1 MERHALPSHCH
12 GIDFYT
18 VCGIIY
24 IIKLNIRIRSRYE
37 LRPDWLRQR
46 AEIMKKKSETQGSLY
61 KFSSFVVKA
70 RWVFIALFLAAVIVC
85 AVFIPGID
93 VKYDLS
99 SYMPED
105 SNTNI
110 ALELLKEQFDDKGMA
125 YVMVKG
131 IDEQKAQE
139 LSAEIANI
147 DGVNI
152 VNYIPESNYNAE
164 SKAALYTVILDDYDS
179 TEGAFSA
186 IESIITALDNG
197 GYENYLTGQSAY
209 SYFTRME
216 TENSMLT
223 IGIVIVVA
231 ILLILLFT
239 SRTYFELVP
248 MLLVFGVS
256 VLLNMGTN
264 AIFPGISY
272 ISNLITIVLQ
282 LALSLDYSIILLHR
296 FMEERQRYADVKQAL
311 SVALSKGIVEIL
323 SSSLTTI
330 AGLLSLALMS
340 LPIGVE
346 IGLALAKGIVAS
358 LISVIFLMPAILSFS
373 DKPLKKT
380 EHKSFVPKVTRPAK
394 AILKARKVIVPV
406 FLVIVILS
414 GVGQGFNTYSFNYN
428 GGSMIVSGQ
437 TAIKEAGFGTLNTL
451 VLVVPRGDIDKEK
464 QLIADITLDGGEFD
478 KDGIVNDTNIN
489 AIAYTQMY
497 GVGFADELG
506 KDEILSSLTPLLGSM
521 DLSGMGITTD
531 NISDMIGILFDDCY
545 RAQNGLEE
553 GAAVPEGAKLMVA
566 DLLDYMTDD
575 IGTDVT
581 ALLGGKLFNALQE
594 AGVEINVGD
603 FLQGDNFAT
612 AQTFY
617 SVLSQ
622 IRFGIDNLR
631 SDDYSR
637 ITFTLDAGVEDEEVF
652 ALLDRLYAGLGDYY
666 EEFYL
671 TGESV
676 ACYDMASYFTT
687 DNMVVCLCSLGFILV
702 ILLFTFRNFSLPV
715 ILALAIQGGIWIN
728 FVIPFLAG
736 NSVSFIGY
744 LIITAI
750 QMGATIDY
758 AIVLTNRYRTTKH
771 LYPDRFTA
779 MAEAENAVFSTIIT
793 SGSIL
798 TITGFALGI
807 AASGVV
813 SQLGIL
819 LGIGTLASILIVLF
833 ILPSL
838 LLVTEKIVDKTNFP
852 KLRKKAAQTAE
863 EGADDLAESA
873 ETETDAKNADAAV
886 FDIDNPAEAT
896 PDIAQTTEGGLAD
909 DESNDGSDSG
919 DSEKN
924 QSE

>member
-1 MERHALPSHCH
+1 
-12 GIDFYT
+12 
-18 VCGIIY
+18 
-24 IIKLNIRIRSRYE
+24 
-37 LRPDWLRQR
+37 
-46 AEIMKKKSETQGSLY
+46 MKEKSETQGALY
-61 KFSSFVVKA
+61 NFSSFVVKA
-70 RWVFIALFLAAVIVC
+70 RWAFIALFLVAVIVC
-85 AVFIPGID
+85 AVFIPSID

-110 ALELLKEQFDDKGMA
+110 ALQLLKEQFDDKGMA

-131 IDEQKAQE
+131 IDEREATEISAQ
-139 LSAEIANI
+139 LAGI
-147 DGVNI
+147 DGVNM
-152 VNYIPESNYNAE
+152 VNFIPDSNYNAE

-179 TEGAFSA
+179 TEGAFAA
-186 IESIITALDNG
+186 IENIINTLDESG
-197 GYENYLTGQSAY
+197 RENYLTGQSAY
-209 SYFTRME
+209 SYYTRLE
-216 TENSMLT
+216 TEDSMLK

-248 MLLVFGVS
+248 MLAVFGVS

-296 FMEERQRYADVKQAL
+296 FMEERQKYCDVKQAL

-358 LISVIFLMPAILSFS
+358 LVSVIFLMPALLSFS

-380 EHKSFVPKVTRPAK
+380 EHKTFVPTVTKPAK
-394 AILKARKVIVPV
+394 AILKARKIIVPI
-406 FLVIVILS
+406 FLAIVILS

-428 GGSMIVSGQ
+428 SGSMIVSGQ
-437 TAIKEAGFGTLNTL
+437 TAINDAGFGTLNTL
-451 VLVVPRGDIDKEK
+451 VLVVPRGDTDKEK
-464 QLIADITLDGGEFD
+464 QLIADITQDGGKFD
-478 KDGIVNDTNIN
+478 KDGIVNDTAVN

-497 GVGFADELG
+497 GVGFADTLTKE
-506 KDEILSSLTPLLGSM
+506 EILSSLTPLLGGM
-521 DLSGMGITTD
+521 DLSGIGITQE
-531 NISDMIGILFDDCY
+531 NIGDMIGILFDDCY
-545 RAQNGLEE
+545 RAQNAVSE
-553 GAAVPEGAKLMVA
+553 GEAVPAGAKLMVA

-575 IGTDVT
+575 IGSGITS
-581 ALLGGKLFNALQE
+581 LMSSKLFNALKQ
-594 AGVEINVGD
+594 AGVEINPLD
-603 FLQGDNFAT
+603 FAQGEKLET
-612 AQTFY
+612 AKSFY

-631 SDDYSR
+631 SAEYSR
-637 ITFTLDAGVEDEEVF
+637 ITFTLDTGVEDEKAF
-652 ALLDRLYAGLGDYY
+652 ALLDRLYAGLGEYY

-676 ACYDMASYFTT
+676 ACYDMAEYFTT

-728 FVIPFLAG
+728 FAIPFLAG
-736 NSVSFIGY
+736 NSVTFIGY

-758 AIVLTNRYRTTKH
+758 AIVLTNRYRTTRH
-771 LYPDRFTA
+771 LYPDRYTA
-779 MAEAENAVFSTIIT
+779 MAESENAVFSTIIT

-813 SQLGIL
+813 AQLGIL

-833 ILPSL
+833 ILPSM
-838 LLVTEKIVDKTNFP
+838 LLVTEKLADKTNFP
-852 KLRKKAAQTAE
+852 KLRKRKAAAGNAGE
-863 EGADDLAESA
+863 SNDESA
-873 ETETDAKNADAAV
+873 ENIDETSESEQGAV
-886 FDIDNPAEAT
+886 QGDCPS
-896 PDIAQTTEGGLAD
+896 DIA
-909 DESNDGSDSG
+909 
-919 DSEKN
+919 DSEGCSLKDIPPK
-924 QSE
+924 E

>member
-1 MERHALPSHCH
+1 MPCKR
-12 GIDFYT
+12 GRNF
-18 VCGIIY
+18 
-24 IIKLNIRIRSRYE
+24 
-37 LRPDWLRQR
+37 
-46 AEIMKKKSETQGSLY
+46 MKVKSQTQGALY
-61 KFSSFVVKA
+61 KFSGFVVRA
-70 RWVFIALFLAAVIVC
+70 RWVFIALFLVAIIIC
-85 AVFIPGID
+85 AVFIPQID

-99 SYMPED
+99 SYMPEE

-110 ALELLKEQFDDKGMA
+110 SLQLLKEQFDDKGMA

-131 IDEQKAQE
+131 IEEDTATA
-139 LSAEIANI
+139 LSAEIAGI

-152 VNYIPESNYNAE
+152 VNYIPESNYNAQ

-179 TEGAFSA
+179 TEGAFAA
-186 IESIITALDNG
+186 IEGIIDTLDGG

-209 SYFTRME
+209 SYYTRLE
-216 TENSMLT
+216 TEDSMLK
-223 IGIVIVVA
+223 IGVVIVVA

-248 MLLVFGVS
+248 MLAVFGVS
-256 VLLNMGTN
+256 VLINMGTN

-296 FMEERQRYADVKQAL
+296 FMEERQVYADVKQAL
-311 SVALSKGIVEIL
+311 SAALSKGIVEIL

-358 LISVIFLMPAILSFS
+358 LISVIFLMPALLSFS
-373 DKPLKKT
+373 DKPLRKT
-380 EHKSFVPKVTRPAK
+380 EHKSFVPTVTKPAK
-394 AILKARKVIVPV
+394 AILKARKIIVPV

-428 GGSMIVSGQ
+428 AGSMIVEGQ
-437 TAIKEAGFGTLNTL
+437 TAIQDAGFGTLNTL
-451 VLVVPRGDIDKEK
+451 VVVVPRGDIDKEK
-464 QLIADITLDGGEFD
+464 QLIADITADGGKFD
-478 KDGIVNDTNIN
+478 KDGIVNNTNIN

-497 GVGFADELG
+497 GVGFADNLTKEEIQTSLG
-506 KDEILSSLTPLLGSM
+506 SLLGSM
-521 DLSGMGITTD
+521 DLNDMGITSE
-531 NISDMIGILFDDCY
+531 NVSDMIGILFDDCY
-545 RAQNGLEE
+545 RVQHGLAEN
-553 GAAVPEGAKLMVA
+553 AAADEKVMVA

-575 IGTDVT
+575 IGSSITD
-581 ALLGGKLFNALQE
+581 LMSSKLFSALNQ
-594 AGVEINVGD
+594 AGVTINPFD
-603 FLQGDNFAT
+603 FLQGDKLA
-612 AQTFY
+612 AAESFY
-617 SVLSQ
+617 SVLTQ
-622 IRFGIDNLR
+622 VRFGIDNLR
-631 SDDYSR
+631 SEEYSR

-652 ALLDRLYAGLGDYY
+652 ALLDRLYAGMDEYY
-666 EEFYL
+666 SEFYL

-676 ACYDMASYFTT
+676 ACYDMAGYFTT
-687 DNMVVCLCSLGFILV
+687 DNMIVCLCSLGFILV

-736 NSVSFIGY
+736 NSVTFIGY

-779 MAEAENAVFSTIIT
+779 MAESENAVFSTIIT

-813 SQLGIL
+813 AQLGIL

-838 LLVTEKIVDKTNFP
+838 LLVTEGIADRTNFP
-852 KLRKKAAQTAE
+852 KRKRKK
-863 EGADDLAESA
+863 S
-873 ETETDAKNADAAV
+873 
-886 FDIDNPAEAT
+886 
-896 PDIAQTTEGGLAD
+896 
-909 DESNDGSDSG
+909 
-919 DSEKN
+919 
-924 QSE
+924 

>member
-1 MERHALPSHCH
+1 MPCKR
-12 GIDFYT
+12 GRNF
-18 VCGIIY
+18 
-24 IIKLNIRIRSRYE
+24 
-37 LRPDWLRQR
+37 
-46 AEIMKKKSETQGSLY
+46 MKVKSQTQGALY
-61 KFSSFVVKA
+61 KFSGFVVRA
-70 RWVFIALFLAAVIVC
+70 RWVFIALFLVAIIIC
-85 AVFIPGID
+85 AVFIPQID

-99 SYMPED
+99 SYMPEE

-110 ALELLKEQFDDKGMA
+110 SLQLLKEQFDDKGMA

-131 IDEQKAQE
+131 IEEDTATA
-139 LSAEIANI
+139 LSAEIAGI

-152 VNYIPESNYNAE
+152 VNYIPESNYNAQ

-179 TEGAFSA
+179 TEGAFAA
-186 IESIITALDNG
+186 IEGIIDTLDGG

-209 SYFTRME
+209 SYYTRLE
-216 TENSMLT
+216 TEDSMLK
-223 IGIVIVVA
+223 IGVVIVVA

-248 MLLVFGVS
+248 MLAVFGVS
-256 VLLNMGTN
+256 VLINMGTN

-296 FMEERQRYADVKQAL
+296 FMEERQVYADVKQAL
-311 SVALSKGIVEIL
+311 SAALSKGIVEIL

-358 LISVIFLMPAILSFS
+358 LISVIFLMPALLSFS
-373 DKPLKKT
+373 DKPLRKT
-380 EHKSFVPKVTRPAK
+380 EHKSFVPTVTKPAK
-394 AILKARKVIVPV
+394 AILKARKIIVPV

-428 GGSMIVSGQ
+428 AGSMIVEGQ
-437 TAIKEAGFGTLNTL
+437 TAIQDAGFGTLNTL
-451 VLVVPRGDIDKEK
+451 VVVVPRGDIDKEK
-464 QLIADITLDGGEFD
+464 QLIADITADGGKFD
-478 KDGIVNDTNIN
+478 KDGIVNNTNIN

-497 GVGFADELG
+497 GVGFADNLTKEEIQTSLG
-506 KDEILSSLTPLLGSM
+506 SLLGSM
-521 DLSGMGITTD
+521 DLNDMGITSE
-531 NISDMIGILFDDCY
+531 NVSDMIGILFDDCY
-545 RAQNGLEE
+545 RVQHGLAEN
-553 GAAVPEGAKLMVA
+553 AAADEKVMVA

-575 IGTDVT
+575 IGSSITD
-581 ALLGGKLFNALQE
+581 LMSSKLFSALNQ
-594 AGVEINVGD
+594 AGVTINPFD
-603 FLQGDNFAT
+603 FLQGDKLAA
-612 AQTFY
+612 AQSFY
-617 SVLSQ
+617 SVLTQ
-622 IRFGIDNLR
+622 VRFGIDNLR
-631 SDDYSR
+631 SEEYSR
-637 ITFTLDAGVEDEEVF
+637 ITLTLDAGVEDEEVF
-652 ALLDRLYAGLGDYY
+652 SLLDRLYAGMDEYY
-666 EEFYL
+666 SEFYL

-676 ACYDMASYFTT
+676 ACYDMAGYFTT
-687 DNMVVCLCSLGFILV
+687 DNMIVCLCSLGFILV

-736 NSVSFIGY
+736 NSVTFIGY

-779 MAEAENAVFSTIIT
+779 MAESENAVFSTIIT

-813 SQLGIL
+813 AQLGIL

-838 LLVTEKIVDKTNFP
+838 LLVTEGIADRTNFP
-852 KLRKKAAQTAE
+852 KRKRKK
-863 EGADDLAESA
+863 S
-873 ETETDAKNADAAV
+873 
-886 FDIDNPAEAT
+886 
-896 PDIAQTTEGGLAD
+896 
-909 DESNDGSDSG
+909 
-919 DSEKN
+919 
-924 QSE
+924 

>member
-1 MERHALPSHCH
+1 MHAWAK
-12 GIDFYT
+12 
-18 VCGIIY
+18 V
-24 IIKLNIRIRSRYE
+24 
-37 LRPDWLRQR
+37 
-46 AEIMKKKSETQGSLY
+46 MKEKSETQGALY
-61 KFSSFVVKA
+61 NFSSFVVKA
-70 RWVFIALFLAAVIVC
+70 RWAFIALFLVAVIVC
-85 AVFIPGID
+85 AVFIPSID

-110 ALELLKEQFDDKGMA
+110 ALQLLKEQFDDKGMA

-131 IDEQKAQE
+131 IDEREATEISAQ
-139 LSAEIANI
+139 LAGI
-147 DGVNI
+147 DGVNM
-152 VNYIPESNYNAE
+152 VNFIPDSNYNTE

-179 TEGAFSA
+179 TEGAFTA
-186 IESIITALDNG
+186 IENIINTLNESG
-197 GYENYLTGQSAY
+197 RENYLTGQSAY
-209 SYFTRME
+209 SYYTRLE
-216 TENSMLT
+216 TEDSMLK

-248 MLLVFGVS
+248 MLAVFGVS

-296 FMEERQRYADVKQAL
+296 FMEERQKYCDVKQAL

-358 LISVIFLMPAILSFS
+358 LVSVIFLMPALLSFS

-380 EHKSFVPKVTRPAK
+380 EHKTFVPTVTKPAK
-394 AILKARKVIVPV
+394 AILKARKIIVPI
-406 FLVIVILS
+406 FLAIVILS

-428 GGSMIVSGQ
+428 SGSMIVSGQ
-437 TAIKEAGFGTLNTL
+437 TAIKDAGFGTLNTL
-451 VLVVPRGDIDKEK
+451 VLVVPRGDTDKEK
-464 QLIADITLDGGEFD
+464 QLIADITQDGGKFD
-478 KDGIVNDTNIN
+478 KDGIVNDTAVN

-497 GVGFADELG
+497 GVGFADTLT
-506 KDEILSSLTPLLGSM
+506 KDEILSSLTPLLGGM
-521 DLSGMGITTD
+521 DLSGIGITQE
-531 NISDMIGILFDDCY
+531 NIGDMIGILFDECY
-545 RAQNGLEE
+545 RTQNAVSE
-553 GAAVPEGAKLMVA
+553 GEAVPAGAKLMVA

-575 IGTDVT
+575 IGSDITS
-581 ALLGGKLFNALQE
+581 LMSSKLFNALKQ
-594 AGVEINVGD
+594 AGVEINPLD
-603 FLQGDNFAT
+603 FAQGENLET
-612 AQTFY
+612 AKSFY

-631 SDDYSR
+631 SAEYSR
-637 ITFTLDAGVEDEEVF
+637 ITFTLDTGVEDEKAF
-652 ALLDRLYAGLGDYY
+652 ALLDRLYAGLGEYY

-676 ACYDMASYFTT
+676 ACYDMAEYFTT

-728 FVIPFLAG
+728 FAIPFLAG
-736 NSVSFIGY
+736 NSVTFIGY

-758 AIVLTNRYRTTKH
+758 AIVLTNRYRTTRH
-771 LYPDRFTA
+771 LYPDRYTA
-779 MAEAENAVFSTIIT
+779 MAESENAVFSTIIT

-813 SQLGIL
+813 AQLGIL

-833 ILPSL
+833 ILPSM
-838 LLVTEKIVDKTNFP
+838 LLVTEKLTDKTNFP
-852 KLRKKAAQTAE
+852 KLRKCKAAENAGE
-863 EGADDLAESA
+863 SNDESA
-873 ETETDAKNADAAV
+873 ENIVETSESEQGDVQGDC
-886 FDIDNPAEAT
+886 PL
-896 PDIAQTTEGGLAD
+896 DIA
-909 DESNDGSDSG
+909 
-919 DSEKN
+919 DSEGCSLKDLP
-924 QSE
+924 SKE

>member
-1 MERHALPSHCH
+1 MPCKR
-12 GIDFYT
+12 GRNF
-18 VCGIIY
+18 
-24 IIKLNIRIRSRYE
+24 
-37 LRPDWLRQR
+37 
-46 AEIMKKKSETQGSLY
+46 MKVKSQTQGALY
-61 KFSSFVVKA
+61 KFSGFVVRA
-70 RWVFIALFLAAVIVC
+70 RWVFIALFLVAIIIC
-85 AVFIPGID
+85 AVFIPQID

-99 SYMPED
+99 SYMPEE

-110 ALELLKEQFDDKGMA
+110 SLQLLKEQFDDKGMA

-131 IDEQKAQE
+131 IEEDTATA
-139 LSAEIANI
+139 LSAEIAGI

-152 VNYIPESNYNAE
+152 VNYIPESNYNAQ

-179 TEGAFSA
+179 TEGAFAA
-186 IESIITALDNG
+186 IEGIIDTLDGG

-209 SYFTRME
+209 SYYTRLE
-216 TENSMLT
+216 TEDSMLK
-223 IGIVIVVA
+223 IGVVIVVA

-248 MLLVFGVS
+248 MLAVFGVS
-256 VLLNMGTN
+256 VLINMGTN

-296 FMEERQRYADVKQAL
+296 FMEERQVYADVKQAL
-311 SVALSKGIVEIL
+311 SAALSKGIVEIL

-358 LISVIFLMPAILSFS
+358 LISVIFLMPALLSFS
-373 DKPLKKT
+373 DKPLRKT
-380 EHKSFVPKVTRPAK
+380 EHKSFVPTVTKPAK
-394 AILKARKVIVPV
+394 AILKARKIIVPV

-428 GGSMIVSGQ
+428 AGSMIVEGQ
-437 TAIKEAGFGTLNTL
+437 TAIQDAGFGTLNTL
-451 VLVVPRGDIDKEK
+451 VVVVPRGDIDKEK
-464 QLIADITLDGGEFD
+464 QLIADITADGGKFD
-478 KDGIVNDTNIN
+478 KDGIVNNTNIN

-497 GVGFADELG
+497 GVGFADNLTKEEIQTSLG
-506 KDEILSSLTPLLGSM
+506 SLLGSM
-521 DLSGMGITTD
+521 DLSDMGITSE
-531 NISDMIGILFDDCY
+531 NVSDMIGILFDDCY
-545 RAQNGLEE
+545 RVQHGLAEN
-553 GAAVPEGAKLMVA
+553 ADVPADAKVMVA

-575 IGTDVT
+575 IGSSITD
-581 ALLGGKLFNALQE
+581 LMSSKLFSALNQ
-594 AGVEINVGD
+594 AGVTINPFD
-603 FLQGDNFAT
+603 FLQGDKLA
-612 AQTFY
+612 AAESFY
-617 SVLSQ
+617 SVLTQ
-622 IRFGIDNLR
+622 VRFGIDNLR
-631 SDDYSR
+631 SEEYSR
-637 ITFTLDAGVEDEEVF
+637 ITLTLDAGVEDEEVF
-652 ALLDRLYAGLGDYY
+652 ALLDRLYAGMGEYY
-666 EEFYL
+666 SEFYL

-676 ACYDMASYFTT
+676 ACYDMAGYFTT
-687 DNMVVCLCSLGFILV
+687 DNMIVCLCSLGFILV

-736 NSVSFIGY
+736 NSVTFIGY

-779 MAEAENAVFSTIIT
+779 MAESENAVFSTIIT

-813 SQLGIL
+813 AQLGIL

-838 LLVTEKIVDKTNFP
+838 LLVTEGVADRTNFP
-852 KLRKKAAQTAE
+852 KRKRKK
-863 EGADDLAESA
+863 S
-873 ETETDAKNADAAV
+873 
-886 FDIDNPAEAT
+886 
-896 PDIAQTTEGGLAD
+896 
-909 DESNDGSDSG
+909 
-919 DSEKN
+919 
-924 QSE
+924 

>member
-1 MERHALPSHCH
+1 MPCKR
-12 GIDFYT
+12 GRNF
-18 VCGIIY
+18 
-24 IIKLNIRIRSRYE
+24 
-37 LRPDWLRQR
+37 
-46 AEIMKKKSETQGSLY
+46 MKVKSQTQGALY
-61 KFSSFVVKA
+61 KFSGFVVRA
-70 RWVFIALFLAAVIVC
+70 RWVFIALFLVAIIIC
-85 AVFIPGID
+85 AVFIPQID

-99 SYMPED
+99 SYMPEE

-110 ALELLKEQFDDKGMA
+110 SLQLLKEQFDDKGMA

-131 IDEQKAQE
+131 IEEDTATA
-139 LSAEIANI
+139 LSAEIAGI

-152 VNYIPESNYNAE
+152 VNYIPESNYNAQ

-179 TEGAFSA
+179 TEGAFAA
-186 IESIITALDNG
+186 IEGIIDTLDGG

-209 SYFTRME
+209 SYYTRLE
-216 TENSMLT
+216 TEDSMLK
-223 IGIVIVVA
+223 IGVVIVVA

-248 MLLVFGVS
+248 MLAVFGVS
-256 VLLNMGTN
+256 VLINMGTN

-296 FMEERQRYADVKQAL
+296 FMEERQVYADVKQAL
-311 SVALSKGIVEIL
+311 SAALSKGIVEIL

-358 LISVIFLMPAILSFS
+358 LISVIFLMPALLSFS
-373 DKPLKKT
+373 DKPLRKT
-380 EHKSFVPKVTRPAK
+380 EHKSFVPTVTKPAK
-394 AILKARKVIVPV
+394 AILKARKIIVPV

-428 GGSMIVSGQ
+428 AGSMIVEGQ
-437 TAIKEAGFGTLNTL
+437 TAIQDAGFGTLNTL
-451 VLVVPRGDIDKEK
+451 VVVVPRGDIDKEK
-464 QLIADITLDGGEFD
+464 QLIADITADGGKFD
-478 KDGIVNDTNIN
+478 KDGIVNNTNIN

-497 GVGFADELG
+497 GVGFADNLTKEEIQTSLG
-506 KDEILSSLTPLLGSM
+506 SLLGSM
-521 DLSGMGITTD
+521 DLSDMGITSE
-531 NISDMIGILFDDCY
+531 NVSDMIGILFDDCY
-545 RAQNGLEE
+545 RVQHGLAEN
-553 GAAVPEGAKLMVA
+553 ADVPADAKVMVA

-575 IGTDVT
+575 IGSSITD
-581 ALLGGKLFNALQE
+581 LMSSKLFSALNQ
-594 AGVEINVGD
+594 AGVTINPFD
-603 FLQGDNFAT
+603 FLQGDKLA
-612 AQTFY
+612 AAESFY
-617 SVLSQ
+617 SVLTQ
-622 IRFGIDNLR
+622 VRFGIDNLR
-631 SDDYSR
+631 SEEYSR
-637 ITFTLDAGVEDEEVF
+637 ITLTLDAGVEDEEVF
-652 ALLDRLYAGLGDYY
+652 ALLDRLYAGMDEYY
-666 EEFYL
+666 SEFYL

-676 ACYDMASYFTT
+676 ACYDMAGYFTT
-687 DNMVVCLCSLGFILV
+687 DNMIVCLCSLGFILV

-736 NSVSFIGY
+736 NSVTFIGY

-779 MAEAENAVFSTIIT
+779 MAESENAVFSTIIT

-813 SQLGIL
+813 AQLGIL

-838 LLVTEKIVDKTNFP
+838 LLVTEGIADRTNFP
-852 KLRKKAAQTAE
+852 KRKRKK
-863 EGADDLAESA
+863 S
-873 ETETDAKNADAAV
+873 
-886 FDIDNPAEAT
+886 
-896 PDIAQTTEGGLAD
+896 
-909 DESNDGSDSG
+909 
-919 DSEKN
+919 
-924 QSE
+924 

>member
-1 MERHALPSHCH
+1 
-12 GIDFYT
+12 
-18 VCGIIY
+18 
-24 IIKLNIRIRSRYE
+24 
-37 LRPDWLRQR
+37 
-46 AEIMKKKSETQGSLY
+46 MKEKNVLSGALY

-70 RWVFIALFLAAVIVC
+70 RWAFIALFVVAVIVC
-85 AVFIPGID
+85 AIFIPSID

-99 SYMPED
+99 SYMPEE

-110 ALELLKEQFDDKGMA
+110 SLQLLKEQFDDKGMA

-131 IDEQKAQE
+131 IDEEEAAS
-139 LSAEIANI
+139 LSSQIAAI

-152 VNYIPESNYNAE
+152 VNYIPDSNYNAQ

-179 TEGAFSA
+179 TEGAFAA
-186 IESIITALDNG
+186 IESIITTLDDG

-209 SYFTRME
+209 SYYTRME
-216 TENSMLT
+216 TEDSMLK

-248 MLLVFGVS
+248 MLAVFGVS

-296 FMEERQRYADVKQAL
+296 FMEERQVYADVKTAL

-358 LISVIFLMPAILSFS
+358 LISVIFLMPALLSFS

-380 EHKSFVPKVTRPAK
+380 EHKSFVPTVTKPAK
-394 AILKARKVIVPV
+394 AILKARKIIVPL

-428 GGSMIVSGQ
+428 AGSMIVEGQ
-437 TAIKEAGFGTLNTL
+437 TAIQDAGFGTLNTL

-464 QLIADITLDGGEFD
+464 QIIQDVTLDGGEFD
-478 KDGIVNDTNIN
+478 KDGIVNDSSIN

-497 GVGFADELG
+497 GVGFADNLT
-506 KDEILSSLTPLLGSM
+506 KQEILTSLTPLLGSM
-521 DLSGMGITTD
+521 DLSGMGITSE
-531 NISDMIGILFDDCY
+531 NINDMIGILFDDCY
-545 RAQNGLEE
+545 RAQNGEE
-553 GAAVPEGAKLMVA
+553 PGADATLMVA

-575 IGTDVT
+575 IGSSITD
-581 ALLGGKLFNALQE
+581 LMNSKLFAALKQ
-594 AGVEINVGD
+594 AGVTINPLD
-603 FLQGDNFAT
+603 FLQGDKLA
-612 AQTFY
+612 AAESFY

-631 SDDYSR
+631 SEEYSR

-666 EEFYL
+666 PEFYL

-676 ACYDMASYFTT
+676 ACYDMAGYFTT
-687 DNMVVCLCSLGFILV
+687 DNMIVCLCSLGFILV
-702 ILLFTFRNFSLPV
+702 ILLFTFRNFSLPI

-728 FVIPFLAG
+728 FAIPFLAG
-736 NSVSFIGY
+736 NSVTFIGY

-813 SQLGIL
+813 AQLGIL

-838 LLVTEKIVDKTNFP
+838 LLVTEGIVDRTNFP
-852 KLRKKAAQTAE
+852 KLRKKRGAGAENQPAADPASATENFGTGVENQPSAPNPSAE
-863 EGADDLAESA
+863 NSGAGVENSADLAVESLSA
-873 ETETDAKNADAAV
+873 SSGTGEETSADLGTSSEPETTKDKNPPP
-886 FDIDNPAEAT
+886 PAM
-896 PDIAQTTEGGLAD
+896 PSDTTGE
-909 DESNDGSDSG
+909 E
-919 DSEKN
+919 
-924 QSE
+924 

>member
-1 MERHALPSHCH
+1 
-12 GIDFYT
+12 
-18 VCGIIY
+18 
-24 IIKLNIRIRSRYE
+24 
-37 LRPDWLRQR
+37 
-46 AEIMKKKSETQGSLY
+46 MKEKSETQGALY
-61 KFSSFVVKA
+61 NFSSFVVKA
-70 RWVFIALFLAAVIVC
+70 RWAFIALFLVAVIVC
-85 AVFIPGID
+85 AVFIPSID

-110 ALELLKEQFDDKGMA
+110 ALQLLKEQFDDKGMA

-131 IDEQKAQE
+131 VDEREATEISAQ
-139 LSAEIANI
+139 LAGI
-147 DGVNI
+147 DGVNM
-152 VNYIPESNYNAE
+152 VNFIPDSNYNAE

-179 TEGAFSA
+179 TEGAFAA
-186 IESIITALDNG
+186 IENIINTLDESG
-197 GYENYLTGQSAY
+197 RENYLTGQSAY
-209 SYFTRME
+209 SYYTRLE
-216 TENSMLT
+216 TEDSMLK

-248 MLLVFGVS
+248 MLAVFGVS

-296 FMEERQRYADVKQAL
+296 FMEERQKYCDVKQAL

-358 LISVIFLMPAILSFS
+358 LVSVIFLMPALLSFS

-380 EHKSFVPKVTRPAK
+380 EHKTFVPTVTKPAK
-394 AILKARKVIVPV
+394 AILKARKIIVPI
-406 FLVIVILS
+406 FLAIVILS

-428 GGSMIVSGQ
+428 SGSMIVSGQ
-437 TAIKEAGFGTLNTL
+437 TAIKDAGFGTLNTL
-451 VLVVPRGDIDKEK
+451 VLVVPRGDTDKEK
-464 QLIADITLDGGEFD
+464 QLIADITQDGGKFD
-478 KDGIVNDTNIN
+478 KDGIVNDTAVN

-497 GVGFADELG
+497 GVGFADTLT
-506 KDEILSSLTPLLGSM
+506 KDEILSSLTPLLGGM
-521 DLSGMGITTD
+521 DLSGIGITQE
-531 NISDMIGILFDDCY
+531 NIGDMIGILFDECY
-545 RAQNGLEE
+545 RTQNAVSE
-553 GAAVPEGAKLMVA
+553 GEAVPAGAKLMVA

-575 IGTDVT
+575 IGSDITS
-581 ALLGGKLFNALQE
+581 LMSSKLFNVLKQ
-594 AGVEINVGD
+594 AGVEINPLD
-603 FLQGDNFAT
+603 FAQGEKLET
-612 AQTFY
+612 AMSFY

-631 SDDYSR
+631 SAEYSR
-637 ITFTLDAGVEDEEVF
+637 ITFTLDTGVEDEKAF
-652 ALLDRLYAGLGDYY
+652 ALLDRLYADLGEYY

-676 ACYDMASYFTT
+676 ACYDMAEYFTT

-728 FVIPFLAG
+728 FAIPFLAG
-736 NSVSFIGY
+736 NSVTFIGY

-758 AIVLTNRYRTTKH
+758 AIVLTNRYRTTRH
-771 LYPDRFTA
+771 LYPDRYTA
-779 MAEAENAVFSTIIT
+779 MAESENAVFSTIIT

-813 SQLGIL
+813 AQLGIL

-833 ILPSL
+833 ILPSM
-838 LLVTEKIVDKTNFP
+838 LLVTEKLTDKTNFP
-852 KLRKKAAQTAE
+852 KLRKRKAAENAGENTDA
-863 EGADDLAESA
+863 SA
-873 ETETDAKNADAAV
+873 ENIGETDENEQCAV
-886 FDIDNPAEAT
+886 QGDRPL
-896 PDIAQTTEGGLAD
+896 DIA
-909 DESNDGSDSG
+909 DSG
-919 DSEKN
+919 GDNLKDFPPKE
-924 QSE
+924 

>member
-1 MERHALPSHCH
+1 MPCKR
-12 GIDFYT
+12 GRNF
-18 VCGIIY
+18 
-24 IIKLNIRIRSRYE
+24 
-37 LRPDWLRQR
+37 
-46 AEIMKKKSETQGSLY
+46 MKVKSQTQGALY
-61 KFSSFVVKA
+61 KFSGFVVRA
-70 RWVFIALFLAAVIVC
+70 RWVFIALFLVAIIIC
-85 AVFIPGID
+85 AVFIPQID

-99 SYMPED
+99 SYMPEE

-110 ALELLKEQFDDKGMA
+110 SLQLLKEQFDDKGMA

-131 IDEQKAQE
+131 IEEDTATA
-139 LSAEIANI
+139 LSAEIAGI

-152 VNYIPESNYNAE
+152 VNYIPESNYNAQ

-179 TEGAFSA
+179 TEGAFAA
-186 IESIITALDNG
+186 IEGIIDTLDGG

-209 SYFTRME
+209 SYYTRLE
-216 TENSMLT
+216 TEDSMLK
-223 IGIVIVVA
+223 IGVVIVVA

-248 MLLVFGVS
+248 MLAVFGVS
-256 VLLNMGTN
+256 VLINMGTN

-296 FMEERQRYADVKQAL
+296 FMEERQVYADVKQAL
-311 SVALSKGIVEIL
+311 STALSKGIVEIL

-358 LISVIFLMPAILSFS
+358 LISVIFLMPALLSFS
-373 DKPLKKT
+373 DKPLRKT
-380 EHKSFVPKVTRPAK
+380 EHKSFVPTVTKPAK
-394 AILKARKVIVPV
+394 AILKARKIIVPV

-428 GGSMIVSGQ
+428 AGSMIVEGQ
-437 TAIKEAGFGTLNTL
+437 TAIQDAGFGTLNTL
-451 VLVVPRGDIDKEK
+451 VVVVPRGDIDKEK
-464 QLIADITLDGGEFD
+464 QLIADITADGGKFD
-478 KDGIVNDTNIN
+478 KDGIVNNTNIN

-497 GVGFADELG
+497 GVGFADNLTKEEIQTSLG
-506 KDEILSSLTPLLGSM
+506 SLLGSM
-521 DLSGMGITTD
+521 DLSDMGITSE
-531 NISDMIGILFDDCY
+531 NVSDMIGILFDDCY
-545 RAQNGLEE
+545 RVQHGLAEN
-553 GAAVPEGAKLMVA
+553 AAADAKVMVA

-575 IGTDVT
+575 IGSSITD
-581 ALLGGKLFNALQE
+581 LMSSKLFSALNQ
-594 AGVEINVGD
+594 AGVTINPFD
-603 FLQGDNFAT
+603 FLQGDKLA
-612 AQTFY
+612 AAESFY
-617 SVLSQ
+617 SVLTQ
-622 IRFGIDNLR
+622 VRFGIDNLR
-631 SDDYSR
+631 SEEYSR

-652 ALLDRLYAGLGDYY
+652 SLLDRLYAGMGEYY
-666 EEFYL
+666 SEFYL

-676 ACYDMASYFTT
+676 ACYDMAGYFTT
-687 DNMVVCLCSLGFILV
+687 DNMIVCLCSLGFILV

-736 NSVSFIGY
+736 NSVTFIGY

-779 MAEAENAVFSTIIT
+779 MAESENAVFSTIIT

-813 SQLGIL
+813 AQLGIL

-838 LLVTEKIVDKTNFP
+838 LLVTEGIADRTNFP
-852 KLRKKAAQTAE
+852 KRKRKK
-863 EGADDLAESA
+863 S
-873 ETETDAKNADAAV
+873 
-886 FDIDNPAEAT
+886 
-896 PDIAQTTEGGLAD
+896 
-909 DESNDGSDSG
+909 
-919 DSEKN
+919 
-924 QSE
+924 

>member
-1 MERHALPSHCH
+1 MPCKR
-12 GIDFYT
+12 GRNF
-18 VCGIIY
+18 
-24 IIKLNIRIRSRYE
+24 
-37 LRPDWLRQR
+37 
-46 AEIMKKKSETQGSLY
+46 MKVKSQTQGALY
-61 KFSSFVVKA
+61 KFSGFVVRA
-70 RWVFIALFLAAVIVC
+70 RWVFIALFLVAIIIC
-85 AVFIPGID
+85 AVFIPQID

-99 SYMPED
+99 SYMPEE

-110 ALELLKEQFDDKGMA
+110 SLQLLKEQFDDKGMA

-131 IDEQKAQE
+131 IEEDTATA
-139 LSAEIANI
+139 LSAEIAGI

-152 VNYIPESNYNAE
+152 VNYIPESNYNAQ

-179 TEGAFSA
+179 TEGAFAA
-186 IESIITALDNG
+186 IEGIIDTLDGG

-209 SYFTRME
+209 SYYTRLE
-216 TENSMLT
+216 TEDSMLK
-223 IGIVIVVA
+223 IGVVIVVA

-248 MLLVFGVS
+248 MLAVFGVS
-256 VLLNMGTN
+256 VLINMGTN

-296 FMEERQRYADVKQAL
+296 FMEERQVYADVKQAL
-311 SVALSKGIVEIL
+311 SAALSKGIVEIL

-358 LISVIFLMPAILSFS
+358 LISVIFLMPALLSFS
-373 DKPLKKT
+373 DKPLRKT
-380 EHKSFVPKVTRPAK
+380 EHKSFVPTVTKPAK
-394 AILKARKVIVPV
+394 AILKARKIIVPV

-428 GGSMIVSGQ
+428 AGSMIVEGQ
-437 TAIKEAGFGTLNTL
+437 TAIQDAGFGTLNTL
-451 VLVVPRGDIDKEK
+451 VVVVPRGDIDKEK
-464 QLIADITLDGGEFD
+464 QLIADITADGGKFD
-478 KDGIVNDTNIN
+478 KDGIVNNTNIN

-497 GVGFADELG
+497 GVGFADNLTKEEIQTSLG
-506 KDEILSSLTPLLGSM
+506 SLLGSM
-521 DLSGMGITTD
+521 DLSDMGITSE
-531 NISDMIGILFDDCY
+531 NVSDMIGILFDDCY
-545 RAQNGLEE
+545 RVQHGLAEN
-553 GAAVPEGAKLMVA
+553 AAADEKVMVA

-575 IGTDVT
+575 IGSSITD
-581 ALLGGKLFNALQE
+581 LMSSKLFSALNQ
-594 AGVEINVGD
+594 AGVTINPLD
-603 FLQGDNFAT
+603 FVQGDKLA
-612 AQTFY
+612 AAESFY
-617 SVLSQ
+617 SVLTQ
-622 IRFGIDNLR
+622 VRFGIDNLR
-631 SDDYSR
+631 SEEYSR

-652 ALLDRLYAGLGDYY
+652 ALLDRLYAGMDEYY
-666 EEFYL
+666 SEFYL

-676 ACYDMASYFTT
+676 ACYDMAGYFTT
-687 DNMVVCLCSLGFILV
+687 DNMIVCLCSLGFILV
-702 ILLFTFRNFSLPV
+702 ILLVTFRNFSLPV

-736 NSVSFIGY
+736 NSVTFIGY

-779 MAEAENAVFSTIIT
+779 MAESENAVFSTIIT

-813 SQLGIL
+813 AQLGIL

-838 LLVTEKIVDKTNFP
+838 LLVTEGIADRTNFP
-852 KLRKKAAQTAE
+852 KRKRKK
-863 EGADDLAESA
+863 S
-873 ETETDAKNADAAV
+873 
-886 FDIDNPAEAT
+886 
-896 PDIAQTTEGGLAD
+896 
-909 DESNDGSDSG
+909 
-919 DSEKN
+919 
-924 QSE
+924 

>member
-1 MERHALPSHCH
+1 
-12 GIDFYT
+12 
-18 VCGIIY
+18 
-24 IIKLNIRIRSRYE
+24 
-37 LRPDWLRQR
+37 
-46 AEIMKKKSETQGSLY
+46 MKEKSETQGALY
-61 KFSSFVVKA
+61 NFSSFVVKA
-70 RWVFIALFLAAVIVC
+70 RWAFIALFLVAVIVC
-85 AVFIPGID
+85 AVFIPSID

-110 ALELLKEQFDDKGMA
+110 ALQLLKEQFDDKGMA

-131 IDEQKAQE
+131 IDEREATEISAQ
-139 LSAEIANI
+139 LAGI
-147 DGVNI
+147 DGVNM
-152 VNYIPESNYNAE
+152 VNFIPDSNYNAE

-179 TEGAFSA
+179 TEGAFAA
-186 IESIITALDNG
+186 IENIINTLDESG
-197 GYENYLTGQSAY
+197 RENYLTGQSAY
-209 SYFTRME
+209 SYYTRLE
-216 TENSMLT
+216 TEDSMLK

-248 MLLVFGVS
+248 MLAVFGVS

-296 FMEERQRYADVKQAL
+296 FMEERQKYCDVKQAL

-358 LISVIFLMPAILSFS
+358 LVSVIFLMPALLSFS

-380 EHKSFVPKVTRPAK
+380 EHKTFVPTVTKPAK
-394 AILKARKVIVPV
+394 AILKARKIIVPI
-406 FLVIVILS
+406 FLAIVILS

-428 GGSMIVSGQ
+428 SGSMIVSGQ
-437 TAIKEAGFGTLNTL
+437 TAIKDAGFGTLNTL
-451 VLVVPRGDIDKEK
+451 VLVVPRGDTDKEK
-464 QLIADITLDGGEFD
+464 QLIADITQDGGKFD
-478 KDGIVNDTNIN
+478 KDGIVNDTAVN

-497 GVGFADELG
+497 GVGFADTLTKE
-506 KDEILSSLTPLLGSM
+506 EILSSLTPLLGGM
-521 DLSGMGITTD
+521 DLSGIGITQE
-531 NISDMIGILFDDCY
+531 NIGDMIGILFDECY
-545 RAQNGLEE
+545 RAQNAVSE
-553 GAAVPEGAKLMVA
+553 GEAVPAGAKLMVA

-575 IGTDVT
+575 IGSGITS
-581 ALLGGKLFNALQE
+581 LLSSKLFNALKQ
-594 AGVEINVGD
+594 AGVEINPLD
-603 FLQGDNFAT
+603 FAQGENLET
-612 AQTFY
+612 AKSFY

-631 SDDYSR
+631 SAEYSR
-637 ITFTLDAGVEDEEVF
+637 ITFTLDTGVEDEKAF
-652 ALLDRLYAGLGDYY
+652 ALLDRLYAGLGEYY

-676 ACYDMASYFTT
+676 ACYDMAEYFTT

-728 FVIPFLAG
+728 FAIPFLAG
-736 NSVSFIGY
+736 NSVTFIGY

-758 AIVLTNRYRTTKH
+758 AIVLTNRYRTTRH
-771 LYPDRFTA
+771 LYPDRYTA
-779 MAEAENAVFSTIIT
+779 MAESENAVFSTIIT

-813 SQLGIL
+813 AQLGIL

-833 ILPSL
+833 ILPSM
-838 LLVTEKIVDKTNFP
+838 LLVTEKLTDKTNFP
-852 KLRKKAAQTAE
+852 KLRKRKAAENAGENTDA
-863 EGADDLAESA
+863 SA
-873 ETETDAKNADAAV
+873 ENIGETDENEQCAV
-886 FDIDNPAEAT
+886 QGDRPL
-896 PDIAQTTEGGLAD
+896 DIA
-909 DESNDGSDSG
+909 DSG
-919 DSEKN
+919 GDNLKDFPPKE
-924 QSE
+924 

>member
-1 MERHALPSHCH
+1 M
-12 GIDFYT
+12 
-18 VCGIIY
+18 
-24 IIKLNIRIRSRYE
+24 
-37 LRPDWLRQR
+37 
-46 AEIMKKKSETQGSLY
+46 
-61 KFSSFVVKA
+61 VKA
-70 RWVFIALFLAAVIVC
+70 RWAFIALFLVAVIVC
-85 AVFIPGID
+85 AVFIPSID

-110 ALELLKEQFDDKGMA
+110 ALQLLKEQFDDKGMA

-131 IDEQKAQE
+131 IDEREATEISAQ
-139 LSAEIANI
+139 LAGI
-147 DGVNI
+147 DGVNM
-152 VNYIPESNYNAE
+152 VNFIPDSNYNAE

-179 TEGAFSA
+179 TEGAFAA
-186 IESIITALDNG
+186 IENIINTLNESG
-197 GYENYLTGQSAY
+197 RENYLTGQSAY
-209 SYFTRME
+209 SYYTRLE
-216 TENSMLT
+216 TEDSMLK

-248 MLLVFGVS
+248 MLAVFGVS

-296 FMEERQRYADVKQAL
+296 FMEERQKYCDVKQAL

-358 LISVIFLMPAILSFS
+358 LVSVIFLMPALLSFS

-380 EHKSFVPKVTRPAK
+380 EHKTFVPTVTKPAK
-394 AILKARKVIVPV
+394 AILKARKIIVPI
-406 FLVIVILS
+406 FLAIVILS

-428 GGSMIVSGQ
+428 SGSMIVSGQ
-437 TAIKEAGFGTLNTL
+437 TAINDAGFGTLNTL
-451 VLVVPRGDIDKEK
+451 VLVVPRGDTDKEK
-464 QLIADITLDGGEFD
+464 QLIADITQDGGKFD
-478 KDGIVNDTNIN
+478 KDGIVNDTAVN

-497 GVGFADELG
+497 GVGFADTLTKE
-506 KDEILSSLTPLLGSM
+506 EILSSLTPLLGGM
-521 DLSGMGITTD
+521 DLSGIGITQE
-531 NISDMIGILFDDCY
+531 NIGDMIGILFDDCY
-545 RAQNGLEE
+545 RAQNAVSE
-553 GAAVPEGAKLMVA
+553 GEAVPAGAKLMVA

-575 IGTDVT
+575 IGSGITS
-581 ALLGGKLFNALQE
+581 LMSSKLFNALKQ
-594 AGVEINVGD
+594 AGVEINPLD
-603 FLQGDNFAT
+603 FAQGENLET
-612 AQTFY
+612 AKSFY

-631 SDDYSR
+631 SAEYSR
-637 ITFTLDAGVEDEEVF
+637 ITFTLDTGVEDEKAF
-652 ALLDRLYAGLGDYY
+652 ALLDRLYAGLGEYY

-676 ACYDMASYFTT
+676 ACYDMAEYFTT

-728 FVIPFLAG
+728 FAIPFLAG
-736 NSVSFIGY
+736 NSVTFIGY

-758 AIVLTNRYRTTKH
+758 AIVLTNRYRTTRH
-771 LYPDRFTA
+771 LYPDRYTA
-779 MAEAENAVFSTIIT
+779 MAESENAVFSTIIT

-813 SQLGIL
+813 AQLGIL

-833 ILPSL
+833 ILPSM
-838 LLVTEKIVDKTNFP
+838 LLVTEKLADKTNFP
-852 KLRKKAAQTAE
+852 KLRKRKVAAENAGE
-863 EGADDLAESA
+863 SNDESA
-873 ETETDAKNADAAV
+873 ENMGETSESEQGAV
-886 FDIDNPAEAT
+886 QGDCPS
-896 PDIAQTTEGGLAD
+896 DIA
-909 DESNDGSDSG
+909 
-919 DSEKN
+919 DSEGCSLKDLPPK
-924 QSE
+924 E

>member
-1 MERHALPSHCH
+1 
-12 GIDFYT
+12 
-18 VCGIIY
+18 
-24 IIKLNIRIRSRYE
+24 
-37 LRPDWLRQR
+37 
-46 AEIMKKKSETQGSLY
+46 MKEKNMLSGALY

-70 RWVFIALFLAAVIVC
+70 RWAFIALFVVAVIVC
-85 AVFIPGID
+85 AIFIPSID

-99 SYMPED
+99 SYMPEE

-110 ALELLKEQFDDKGMA
+110 SLQLLKEQFDDKGMA

-131 IDEQKAQE
+131 IDEEEAAS
-139 LSAEIANI
+139 LSSQIAAI

-152 VNYIPESNYNAE
+152 VNYIPDSNYNAQ

-179 TEGAFSA
+179 TEGAFAA
-186 IESIITALDNG
+186 IESIITTLDDG

-209 SYFTRME
+209 SYYTRME
-216 TENSMLT
+216 TEDSMLK

-248 MLLVFGVS
+248 MLAVFGVS

-296 FMEERQRYADVKQAL
+296 FMEERQVYADVKTAL

-358 LISVIFLMPAILSFS
+358 LISVIFLMPALLSFS

-380 EHKSFVPKVTRPAK
+380 EHKSFVPTVTKPAK
-394 AILKARKVIVPV
+394 AILKARKIIVPL

-428 GGSMIVSGQ
+428 AGSMIVEGQ
-437 TAIKEAGFGTLNTL
+437 TAIQDAGFGTLNTL

-464 QLIADITLDGGEFD
+464 QIIQDVTLDGGEFD
-478 KDGIVNDTNIN
+478 KDGIVNDSNIN

-497 GVGFADELG
+497 GVGFADNLT
-506 KDEILSSLTPLLGSM
+506 KQEILTSLTPLLGSM
-521 DLSGMGITTD
+521 DLSGMGITSE
-531 NISDMIGILFDDCY
+531 NINDMIGILFDDCY
-545 RAQNGLEE
+545 RAQNGEE
-553 GAAVPEGAKLMVA
+553 PGADATLMVA

-575 IGTDVT
+575 IGSSITD
-581 ALLGGKLFNALQE
+581 LMNSKLFAALKQ
-594 AGVEINVGD
+594 AGVTINPLD
-603 FLQGDNFAT
+603 FLQGDKLA
-612 AQTFY
+612 AAESFY

-631 SDDYSR
+631 SEEYSR

-666 EEFYL
+666 PEFYL

-676 ACYDMASYFTT
+676 ACYDMAGYFTT
-687 DNMVVCLCSLGFILV
+687 DNMIVCLCSLGFILV
-702 ILLFTFRNFSLPV
+702 ILLFTFRNFSLPI

-728 FVIPFLAG
+728 FAIPFLAG
-736 NSVSFIGY
+736 NSVTFIGY

-813 SQLGIL
+813 AQLGIL

-838 LLVTEKIVDKTNFP
+838 LLVTEGIVDRTNFP
-852 KLRKKAAQTAE
+852 KLRKKRGAGAENQPAADPASATENFVAWVENQPSAPNPSAE
-863 EGADDLAESA
+863 NSGAGAENSADLAAESLSA
-873 ETETDAKNADAAV
+873 SSGTGEETSADLGTSSEVETTKDMNSPPPADYK
-886 FDIDNPAEAT
+886 T
-896 PDIAQTTEGGLAD
+896 
-909 DESNDGSDSG
+909 
-919 DSEKN
+919 
-924 QSE
+924 